1 VRRVRPWW
9 NLQRTGRKQLV
20 GRLFGFS
27 RVAGSFV
34 GAPGDYLGMM
44 VDVAVASAQ
53 RFEAS
58 SA

>member
-1 VRRVRPWW
+1 M
-9 NLQRTGRKQLV
+9 
-20 GRLFGFS
+20 
-27 RVAGSFV
+27 AGSFV

-44 VDVAVASAQ
+44 AVASAQ